1 MSSKRLFNPISLPI
15 FFFMGAI
22 AIGAVLLH
30 SSFSTHSHTISWL
43 DALFTATSAV
53 CVTGLNVV
61 DTGSKFSQLGQVII
75 MVLIQLGGLGIMT
88 FSTLAFYLLKKKIS
102 LTDQMAVGQG
112 LLHDP
117 KFHLGRFLIQV
128 VSVVFL
134 IEFIGAILLFMV
146 DPEGFQPFSALFH
159 SVSAFCNAG
168 FSLNANSLMMYKD
181 NWSVNFIIM
190 ALIVLGGVGFSV
202 IIEGASLLWSN
213 VRRNDTK
220 PRRCS
225 KNLALVLKTTIFLI
239 VTGWLCLFLSE
250 FIGFRE
256 YRPLNE
262 AVLSSLF
269 QSVTCRTAGFNTIEI
284 AKMTNASLVFMI
296 FLMYI
301 GGAPGSCAGGIK
313 VTTLRVLWAF
323 VKAQINGNEQVVIGK
338 YAVDKESISDALSL
352 LFFSLALLF
361 ACVLILQFTEGGDI
375 PHVQARGKF
384 LECLFEAVSAFG
396 TVGLSVGLTPKLSPI
411 GKMLI
416 IFLMFVG
423 RVGPLAL
430 VASIQSFR
438 TKLYYSLPEEKITIG

>member
-1 MSSKRLFNPISLPI
+1 
-15 FFFMGAI
+15 
-22 AIGAVLLH
+22 
-30 SSFSTHSHTISWL
+30 
-43 DALFTATSAV
+43 
-53 CVTGLNVV
+53 
-61 DTGSKFSQLGQVII
+61 

-88 FSTLAFYLLKKKIS
+88 FSTLTFYLLKKKIS
-102 LTDQMAVGQG
+102 LTDQIAVGQG

-128 VSVVFL
+128 VLVVFL
-134 IEFIGAILLFMV
+134 IEFIGAILLFLAA
-146 DPEGFQPFSALFH
+146 PQGFQPFSAMFH

-168 FSLNANSLMMYKD
+168 FSLNANSLMMYKN
-181 NWSVNFIIM
+181 NWPVNFIIM
-190 ALIVLGGVGFSV
+190 ALIILGGVGFSV
-202 IIEGASLLWSN
+202 IIEGVSLFWAK
-213 VRRNDTK
+213 VRDDTK

-225 KNLALVLKTTIFLI
+225 NNLALVAKTTLFLI
-239 VTGWLCLFLSE
+239 VIGWLCLFLSE
-250 FIGFRE
+250 FIGYRE

-262 AVLSSLF
+262 AILTSLF

-313 VTTLRVLWAF
+313 VTTFRVLWAF
-323 VKAQINGNEQVVIGK
+323 VKAQISGNDQVVIGK
-338 YAVDKESISDALSL
+338 YAVDKESVSDALTL

-361 ACVLILQFTEGGDI
+361 VCVLILQFTEGGDI

-396 TVGLSVGLTPKLSPI
+396 TVGLSVGLTPKLSSI
-411 GKMLI
+411 GKALI

-430 VASIQSFR
+430 VASIQVFR